1 MITLI
6 IADDHALV
14 TDSLRIVL
22 ENDSNIRVLATAYDG
37 KEALEKCKEL
47 KPDIVLL
54 DINMPN
60 LDGISSAKL
69 IKASCPNTKVALL
82 TLLEDSKYVL
92 KSLTQGVDAYLL
104 KDTPPER
111 LKVLIQCI
119 HWGYFVLSESAF
131 EMAQTELFSHSESI
145 TGISKLSL
153 KQEDLEIIRHIS
165 EGKSNREIGELMG
178 YAEGTIKNKLSRIIG
193 DVNVDNRAQLV
204 VYALKNGLI

>member
-22 ENDSNIRVLATAYDG
+22 ENDSNIRVIATAYDG
-37 KEALEKCKEL
+37 KEALEKCREL

-92 KSLTQGVDAYLL
+92 KSLAQGVDAYLL

-131 EMAQTELFSHSESI
+131 EMVQSELFSQSESI
-145 TGISKLSL
+145 TGTPKLLL

-165 EGKSNREIGELMG
+165 EGKSNREIGDLMG